1 MMNEYNK
8 EQQTHY
14 ACEAQNPKLLPKTEL
29 STDSAVEK
37 MKSSV
42 KDYF

>member
-1 MMNEYNK
+1 MMSEYNR
-8 EQQTHY
+8 EQQFHY
-14 ACEAQNPKLLPKTEL
+14 ACEAQNPKLLPKET
-29 STDSAVEK
+29 STGDAVQK